1 MQDGRKNKDRKLRLV
16 LEERKTRGLKG
27 GGKKVLKNIC
37 LDIIIITPPPLFL
50 QLTTATLI
58 LCGKLDQYVILKSYD
73 PDLPSRRS
81 CGTDR
86 IKYAHMNVET

>member
-1 MQDGRKNKDRKLRLV
+1 MQDGRKNKYRKLRLV

-58 LCGKLDQYVILKSYD
+58 LCGKLDKYVILKSYD

>member
-1 MQDGRKNKDRKLRLV
+1 MQDGRKNKYRRLRLV

-27 GGKKVLKNIC
+27 GGKKGLKNIC
-37 LDIIIITPPPLFL
+37 ISSSSPPPLLFL
-50 QLTTATLI
+50 LLTAAILI

-73 PDLPSRRS
+73 PTLPSRRR